1 MGNMKNISVLCYR
14 NSKNTLL
21 VEEQFCSYLPNT
33 FFLSVILFLGAC
45 TTPPRLS
52 VVTEFM
58 EMGSLYHLIHVSG
71 QKNNLSWQRRL
82 KMICDICRYFQHKL
96 CTQIP
101 IHSSSFPTKFFI
113 TTTFSI
119 ILFWGVCKILA

>member
-1 MGNMKNISVLCYR
+1 MLPNSNNI
-14 NSKNTLL
+14 LL
-21 VEEQFCSYLPNT
+21 VEEQFCSCLPYT
-33 FFLSVILFLGAC
+33 FCLSVILFLGAC

-96 CTQIP
+96 CTQIL
-101 IHSSSFPTKFFI
+101 IHSSSFPTNFFN
-113 TTTFSI
+113 FNY
-119 ILFWGVCKILA
+119 LFNDFVLGCSQNLGIKPRNVIHCV